1 LDKLDKSIYRMEDE
15 LINYLYSHIEW
26 EHIEMDMKEK
36 YNTDKLENLS
46 KEQLLTLANL
56 YDY

>member
-1 LDKLDKSIYRMEDE
+1 MENE
-15 LINYLYSHIEW
+15 LITYLYSHIEW
-26 EHIEMDMKEK
+26 EHIEMDIKEK
-36 YNTDKLENLS
+36 YNTKKLENLS

>member
-1 LDKLDKSIYRMEDE
+1 MENE
-15 LINYLYSHIEW
+15 LITYLYSHIEY

-46 KEQLLTLANL
+46 EEQLLTLAEL